1 MIRQRD
7 VELALR
13 SLGLNEGSHVLV
25 HSSYKSLGGVEGG
38 PSTVVRAL
46 VSSLATVMMPAFTS
60 DRTFVW
66 DARGAVEGNAYLRGP
81 SAGASDPE
89 PFTYDTPANKTM
101 GVISETFRTTYPVR
115 RSLHPSAS
123 FIAYG
128 ELADELTG
136 SGTEEDGV
144 EPIRRLM
151 EAGGDVLL
159 LGVTHTNST
168 AIHLAEQ
175 LAGRKLFVRYALTP
189 DGVRAAR
196 GGGCGQGFDALQP
209 HVKHLER
216 RAGLGDAVLRCYT
229 LAPYVDTA
237 RALIARDPFALLCDG
252 EGCPRCQA
260 HRERVPA

>member
-7 VELALR
+7 FERALR
-13 SLGLNEGSHVLV
+13 SLGLNDGSHVLV

-38 PSTVVRAL
+38 PSTVVHTL
-46 VSSLATVMMPAFTS
+46 VGSLATVMMPAFTS

-66 DARGAVEGNAYLRGP
+66 DARGTIDGNAYLPGP
-81 SAGASDPE
+81 PAGASQPE
-89 PFTYDTPANKTM
+89 PFTHDTAANKTM
-101 GVISETFRTTYPVR
+101 GVISETFRTAYPVR
-115 RSLHPSAS
+115 RSSHPSAS

-128 ELADELTG
+128 EIADELTG
-136 SGTEEDGV
+136 PGTEEDGV

-175 LAGRKLFVRYALTP
+175 LAGRPLFVRYALTP

-196 GGGCGQGFDALQP
+196 GGGCGRGFDAFQP
-209 HVKHLER
+209 YIEHLER
-216 RAGLGDAVLRCYT
+216 RARLGDAVLRCYA
-229 LAPYVDTA
+229 LAPYVQTA
-237 RALIARDPFALLCDG
+237 RELIERDPFALLCDDD
-252 EGCPRCQA
+252 GCPRCRA